1 MSQPS
6 RSAPQTPSGS
16 QTRRRK
22 RRVQMADDDDNEVSH
37 HSDAP
42 RDQSALA
49 EDIHEELFG
58 EGLSVE
64 LEDEDEGEDL
74 FGDDMER
81 DYERISELDVFDES
95 LIDDNSDYSELS
107 VEARRAAEREMRIR
121 DQLEGIGDESQ
132 RRLAM
137 LYDELSDDEKSRE
150 AVSRRR
156 RRQRAQGRRI
166 EGEIFDEEPS
176 VGINDFDVA
185 NMIRERQEW
194 NVEKVPLFL
203 KAVANIFRHFL
214 KHFKDSKGRYIYMD
228 KMREMCQK
236 NLQSLVID
244 FKDLNAEVGGC
255 LPYAVSQHPMEVITV
270 LNEVVRE
277 QVLRIYTKY
286 DQIASETYVRI
297 SNMPIMGSIRTLRQ
311 VDLNRMVR
319 VEGVVTTM
327 SGIIPQLLVVMYNCL
342 KCGASIGPLLQLPN
356 REIKPAVCP
365 ECQSSGPFDV
375 SMQDTIY
382 QNYQSMRIQES
393 PNKIAA
399 GRIPR
404 SKDVILLAD
413 LCDSCKPGDEIA
425 LTGIYTHTY
434 DGSLNESQGFP
445 VFSTVIIANFIEKQE
460 DKVAIGAMTQDD
472 VDLVMQLSKD
482 PNIVDRIF
490 VSIAPSIYGHE
501 NIKKALALAL
511 VSGEMKNPGQ
521 KHRVRGD
528 INVLMCGDPGTAK
541 SQFLRYV
548 AKTSPRA
555 ILTTGQGASAVG
567 LTAYVNRNPVSR
579 EWTLEAGALVIADK
593 GVCLIDEFDKVY
605 NAICVRLELSLLER
619 NILTQMNE
627 QDRTSI
633 HEAMEQQSI
642 SVSKAGVVASLQA
655 RCSVIAAANPI
666 AGRYDQ
672 SRTFVENVDLSE
684 PILSRFDILCVVRD
698 TVDVLDDERL
708 AKFVVGSHMRH
719 HPDNDVNK
727 NTSQD
732 PPTQMSSADE
742 NVTQFDESS
751 GLELIPQEILRKYIM
766 YAREMVHPTL
776 NKMDQDK
783 VARIYSDL
791 RRESLATGSIPITVR
806 HVESIIRLSE
816 AHAKLRLRNY
826 VSDDDVSVAIQILL
840 EAFIQT
846 QKFSVMKQMR
856 RNFFRYL
863 SFNRDRDA
871 LLLHLLK
878 QCVNEQLR
886 LAYHKMGEEAL
897 KMSKVTVHQ
906 LDLLEKAKCVNI
918 DNISSFLTSRLFVDS
933 GFQYDQQTKTISQ
946 LL

>member
-6 RSAPQTPSGS
+6 GSAPQTPSGS

-37 HSDAP
+37 HSDAR

-58 EGLSVE
+58 DGLSVE

-74 FGDDMER
+74 

-156 RRQRAQGRRI
+156 RRAQGRRI

-277 QVLRIYTKY
+277 QVLRIYAKY

-404 SKDVILLAD
+404 SKD
-413 LCDSCKPGDEIA
+413 A

-548 AKTSPRA
+548 AKTAPRA

-567 LTAYVNRNPVSR
+567 LTAYVNRNP
-579 EWTLEAGALVIADK
+579 
-593 GVCLIDEFDKVY
+593 
-605 NAICVRLELSLLER
+605 
-619 NILTQMNE
+619 MNE

-698 TVDVLDDERL
+698 TVDVLD
-708 AKFVVGSHMRH
+708 
-719 HPDNDVNK
+719 
-727 NTSQD
+727 
-732 PPTQMSSADE
+732 
-742 NVTQFDESS
+742 TQFDESS

-791 RRESLATGSIPITVR
+791 RRESLVNEIFCIFMLKMKMLLKNEIAFQATGSIPITVR

>member
-6 RSAPQTPSGS
+6 GSAPQTPSGS

-22 RRVQMADDDDNEVSH
+22 RRVQMADEDDNEVSH
-37 HSDAP
+37 HSDAV
-42 RDQSALA
+42 RQESALA

-58 EGLSVE
+58 DGLSVE
-64 LEDEDEGEDL
+64 LEDEEEEGEDL

-81 DYERISELDVFDES
+81 DYERISELDMFDES

-121 DQLEGIGDESQ
+121 DQLEGVGDESQ

-150 AVSRRR
+150 AVVSRRR
-156 RRQRAQGRRI
+156 RRAQGRRI
-166 EGEIFDEEPS
+166 EGEVFDEEPS
-176 VGINDFDVA
+176 VGINDFDIA

-214 KHFKDSKGRYIYMD
+214 KHFKDSKGRHIYMD

-244 FKDLNAEVGGC
+244 FKDLSAEVGGC

-270 LNEVVRE
+270 LNEVRVIFCSFFLNVTEFEIKQVVRE
-277 QVLRIYTKY
+277 LVLRIYTKY

-356 REIKPAVCP
+356 REIKPTVCP

-460 DKVAIGAMTQDD
+460 DKVAVGAMTQDD

-548 AKTSPRA
+548 AKTAPRA

-593 GVCLIDEFDKVY
+593 GVCLIDEFDK
-605 NAICVRLELSLLER
+605 
-619 NILTQMNE
+619 MNE

-684 PILSRFDILCVVRD
+684 PILSRFDILFYVVIF
-698 TVDVLDDERL
+698 VSCKQDERL

-719 HPDNDVNK
+719 HPDNDFNK
-727 NTSQD
+727 NASQD
-732 PPTQMSSADE
+732 PATQMSSADE

-751 GLELIPQEILRKYIM
+751 GLELIPQDILRKYIM

-791 RRESLATGSIPITVR
+791 RRESLATGSVPITVR

-878 QCVNEQLR
+878 QCVNEQMR

-918 DNISSFLTSRLFVDS
+918 DNISSFLTCRLFVEN

-946 LL
+946 VL